1 MKQGYLIYEAWEAK
15 KNERFIQMFQKAGE
29 LEGIVFS
36 FVSKEEYQKM
46 PLPDFVLNRTRDA
59 KVSQWYEQKNIAV
72 FHDSLI
78 TEIGNHKAK
87 TLSFLEDNL
96 PELVKMQK
104 WKPESVYLSKEQLL
118 QWIEEFDLSGFN
130 ILKAHQETGIVIKSV
145 NGHGG
150 SEVALLPVTVS
161 KGQNLE
167 EALLEQNGQ
176 DRQKLLTMLET
187 YRGKEVL
194 LQEKIVSKS
203 RDVRVYIVGNT
214 IYQAV
219 LRQGKEDFRSNF
231 SLGGSVS
238 AYSMNEEE
246 KEWVNAFVKA
256 FSKRTLGMAGIDFLI
271 DEQERWI
278 FNELEEMVGCRMLYQ
293 TTAKDIVKDYVRWI
307 NRFV

>member
-29 LEGIVFS
+29 LENITFS
-36 FVSKEEYQKM
+36 FVAKEEYSKM
-46 PLPDFVLNRTRDA
+46 PLPDFVLNRTRDT
-59 KVSQWYEQKNIAV
+59 KVSQWYEHKNIVV

-87 TLSFLEDNL
+87 TLHFLEDHL
-96 PELVKMQK
+96 PDAVKMKK
-104 WKPESVYLSKEQLL
+104 WKPESVFLSKDQLIE
-118 QWIEEFDLSGFN
+118 WIDNFPSFGSN
-130 ILKAHQETGIVIKSV
+130 IFEAQKETEIVIKSV

-150 SEVALLPVTVS
+150 SEVALLPVTIQ
-161 KGQNLE
+161 KGQNLQ
-167 EALLEQNGQ
+167 EALSKQSGQ
-176 DRQKLLTMLET
+176 DRQKLLAMLET

-194 LQEKIVSKS
+194 IQEKIASKS
-203 RDVRVYIVGNT
+203 RDVRVYIVGNM

-231 SLGGSVS
+231 SLGGAVS

-293 TTAKDIVKDYVRWI
+293 TTSKDIVKDYVRWI
-307 NRFV
+307 KRFV